1 MITIKQPHFPI
12 IVLLLL
18 TMSANAQEKAGIK
31 FSATN
36 QLGILKGS
44 SDQTFQLQ
52 TINGVR
58 YKTWFAGVG
67 VGYEN
72 YYLKTIPLFIDI
84 RRNLLSTKATPFIYA
99 DLGASLP
106 SEKQKKE
113 TWQTSDYKAGFY
125 YDVGIGYSAPIK
137 GNLAFNFSA
146 GYSQKQLHE
155 ARTNIVIWDFPPYG
169 GNDYKEYFD
178 YTFRRL
184 SVKAAL
190 QF

>member
-1 MITIKQPHFPI
+1 MKQPYFLLI
-12 IVLLLL
+12 ALLLL
-18 TMSANAQEKAGIK
+18 ATNANAQKARIK
-31 FSATN
+31 FSGIN

-52 TINGVR
+52 TINGIR

-84 RRNLLSTKATPFIYA
+84 RWNLLSKKATPFIYA
-99 DLGASLP
+99 DIGANLP
-106 SEKQKKE
+106 SKKQKKGE
-113 TWQTSDYKAGFY
+113 WQTSDYKAGLY
-125 YDVGIGYSAPIK
+125 YDVGRGYSAPIK
-137 GNLAFNFSA
+137 GNFAFKLSA

-184 SVKAAL
+184 SIKAAL